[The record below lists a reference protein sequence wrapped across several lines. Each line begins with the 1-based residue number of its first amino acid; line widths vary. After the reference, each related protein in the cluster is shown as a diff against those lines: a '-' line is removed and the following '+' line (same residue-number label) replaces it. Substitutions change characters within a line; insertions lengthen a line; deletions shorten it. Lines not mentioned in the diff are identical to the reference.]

1 MIRAFEKNDLST
13 IMQIWLDTNIK
24 AHAFIQKEYWTC
36 NYEAVKNA
44 LPQAEIFVY
53 ENDSTKQIN
62 GFIGLSGNYIEG
74 FFVQNHAQSQGI
86 GKQLLDYVKCLKSD
100 MNLRVYKE
108 NIRAI
113 KFYQREQ
120 FVIFSESIDENTNQK
135 EYLMAWKK

>member
-24 AHAFIQKEYWTC
+24 AHAFIQKEYWIC
-36 NYEAVKNA
+36 NYDAVKNA

-74 FFVQNHAQSQGI
+74 FFVQNNAQSWTI
-86 GKQLLDYVKCLKSD
+86 VNKVDRKKHTKS
-100 MNLRVYKE
+100 
-108 NIRAI
+108 
-113 KFYQREQ
+113 
-120 FVIFSESIDENTNQK
+120 
-135 EYLMAWKK
+135 